1 MSRPDERPRRRG
13 QEAAPDG
20 IAAPEAR
27 DVADPDADAAATT
40 PVSKTR
46 RKLAMI
52 ELQDLGE
59 VLTQLSPARL
69 AVLELPERL
78 VDAIGIARRLNR
90 REARRR
96 QMQFVGRLMRD
107 IDPTPIEAQLAQW
120 SAAPN
125 AEKARIAAVERW
137 RARLLEAPAALDELC
152 ATAPRADRPRLAALI
167 ARTGDERVRGS
178 PPHAYRELFR
188 ELNTLLSRND

>member
-1 MSRPDERPRRRG
+1 MPRPDERPRRRG
-13 QEAAPDG
+13 QEAAPDDSANP
-20 IAAPEAR
+20 IAI
-27 DVADPDADAAATT
+27 DGAAVDSAASQDT

-59 VLTQLSPARL
+59 TLTQLSPARL

-78 VDAIGIARRLNR
+78 VDAIGIARRLDR
-90 REARRR
+90 REGRRR
-96 QMQFVGRLMRD
+96 QMQYIGRLMRD
-107 IDPTPIEAQLAQW
+107 IDPAPIEAQLALW
-120 SAAPN
+120 SNAPN

-137 RARLLEAPAALDELC
+137 RARLLEEPASLDELC
-152 ATAPRADRPRLAALI
+152 ATAPRADRPRLAALV
-167 ARTGDERVRGS
+167 ARAAAERVRGS

-188 ELNTLLSRND
+188 ELNELLSKHD

>member
-13 QEAAPDG
+13 QEAAPAESPD
-20 IAAPEAR
+20 ATATDR
-27 DVADPDADAAATT
+27 VDADATANEPV

-59 VLTQLSPARL
+59 VLSQLSPARL
-69 AVLELPERL
+69 AALELPERL

-96 QMQFVGRLMRD
+96 QMQYVGRLMRE
-107 IDPTPIEAQLAQW
+107 IDPAPIEAQLAQW

-137 RARLLEAPAALDELC
+137 RARLLEAPAALEELC
-152 ATAPRADRPRLAALI
+152 ATAPRADRHRLLALM
-167 ARTGDERVRGS
+167 ARSNEERARGS

-188 ELNTLLSRND
+188 ELNTLLSENG

>member
-1 MSRPDERPRRRG
+1 MPRPDERPRRRG
-13 QEAAPDG
+13 QEAAPAESVD
-20 IAAPEAR
+20 ATATDRAE
-27 DVADPDADAAATT
+27 PDATGNEPA
-40 PVSKTR
+40 PISKTR

-59 VLTQLSPARL
+59 VLSQLSPARL
-69 AVLELPERL
+69 AALALPERL

-96 QMQFVGRLMRD
+96 QMQYVGRLMREV
-107 IDPTPIEAQLAQW
+107 DPAPIEAQLAQW

-137 RARLLEAPAALDELC
+137 RTRLLEAPAALDELC
-152 ATAPRADRPRLAALI
+152 ATAPRADRDRLVALV
-167 ARTGDERVRGS
+167 ARTNEERARGS

-188 ELNTLLSRND
+188 ELNTLLSSNG